1 MKLFTATVTFSIE
14 RSPITM
20 IDRQKRQLPLQ
31 SFSLVVG
38 FMVWVLISALMPHI
52 RQDIELTDS
61 QIAWVTAIPV
71 VLGSLLRIPL
81 GYYTNKFGARLTF
94 MTSFLLL
101 LFPVFWL
108 SVASSLVDLLI
119 GGFFLGIGGAVF
131 SIGVTSLPKYYPKEK
146 HGFVNGVYGVGNIG
160 TAITTFSAPI
170 LAQTFGWEQTIRIY
184 LVLLAAFA
192 LFNFLLGDQHEAKV
206 DAPMKEQMKAVYRN
220 RLLWFFSLFY
230 FITFGAFVAFTIYLP
245 NFLVNHY
252 GLTPVDSGLRTAGFI
267 ALATFIRPVGGWL
280 ADRMNPLI
288 LLMYVFAGFTLSSI
302 VLAFS
307 PGIEMYTVGVLTVA
321 VCAGV
326 GNGTIFKLVPLYFSQ
341 QAGIVNGIVAA
352 MGGLGGFFPPLILA
366 MVYQA
371 TGQYAIGFMAL
382 SEVALASFVLVVW
395 MYFQDLRNT
404 GNVLNKSM

>member
-1 MKLFTATVTFSIE
+1 
-14 RSPITM
+14 
-20 IDRQKRQLPLQ
+20 
-31 SFSLVVG
+31 
-38 FMVWVLISALMPHI
+38 
-52 RQDIELTDS
+52 
-61 QIAWVTAIPV
+61 
-71 VLGSLLRIPL
+71 
-81 GYYTNKFGARLTF
+81 
-94 MTSFLLL
+94 
-101 LFPVFWL
+101 
-108 SVASSLVDLLI
+108 
-119 GGFFLGIGGAVF
+119 
-131 SIGVTSLPKYYPKEK
+131 
-146 HGFVNGVYGVGNIG
+146 
-160 TAITTFSAPI
+160 
-170 LAQTFGWEQTIRIY
+170 
-184 LVLLAAFA
+184 
-192 LFNFLLGDQHEAKV
+192 
-206 DAPMKEQMKAVYRN
+206 MKEQMKAVYRN